1 MSLKLSP
8 EARSILRAVQGEI
21 RKRLILR
28 GSEAYL
34 ERFRP
39 TSLSDE
45 ILRRQAY
52 LKDAFKT
59 LKPEV
64 RRHIGR
70 VRPLTFR
77 REYLHDRILIVEP
90 AEVEAAERLG
100 LCDVST
106 NPEDGWDYELVLST
120 VGYGIEV
127 ELKPEA
133 IAPELYVLPLWEGR
147 ETLKALSDIARITN
161 KESVAAQILAEVE
174 KLREP
179 MGRAQLIENLD
190 ELVAEKEG
198 ELNRII
204 GERLERFSLTLNGK
218 ELLNFL
224 SRLREGDYDAML
236 AGFDGIRDEV
246 EALVSQK
253 EGELSGELGVPV
265 EIFSRDG
272 LYPIRASPEGIEKL
286 RRGLERDLKVE
297 LYLRSREIA
306 AEVKPLLPALKEE
319 IKEVYE
325 LDFLSAVMDFTSG
338 FSFPILHDGGTAF
351 IGGRHLFI
359 EDPQPVS
366 YAIGKRPQGFQVA
379 GAERIGDEDVVI
391 LTGANS
397 GGKTSLLELMAQVII
412 LTHMGLPVPAEM
424 AWVEPVEELFFF
436 RRKRSSYGA
445 GAFETALKSFVRALR
460 GSGRK
465 VLLIDEF
472 EAITE
477 PGAAVKIIGKLLEV
491 AHGKGFRVVIVSHLG
506 EDLRKALPFARVDGI
521 EARGLDEGLNL
532 VVDRQPVFGRLGR
545 STPEL
550 IVERLAKKARG
561 EESEIFRRVL
571 DAFDRGG

>member
-1 MSLKLSP
+1 MSLKLNP
-8 EARSILRAVQGEI
+8 EARSILRAVQREI
-21 RKRLILR
+21 GGRLLLR

-39 TSLSDE
+39 TSSPEE

-52 LKDAFKT
+52 LREAFKS
-59 LKPEV
+59 LNPEV
-64 RRHIGR
+64 RKHIGR
-70 VRPLTFR
+70 VKPLAFR
-77 REYLHDRILIVEP
+77 REYLHDRILIVDP
-90 AEVEAAERLG
+90 GEVEAAERLG

-133 IAPELYVLPLWEGR
+133 IAPELYVLPLWKGM
-147 ETLKALSDIARITN
+147 ETLRALSEIARITGG
-161 KESVAAQILAEVE
+161 ESVAAQILTEVG

-179 MGRAQLIENLD
+179 MERARLIESLD
-190 ELVAEKEG
+190 ELVAEVEG

-204 GERLERFSLTLNGK
+204 GKRLERFSLTLTGK
-218 ELLNFL
+218 ELLSFL
-224 SRLREGDYDAML
+224 SRLREGSYEDL
-236 AGFDGIRDEV
+236 FSGFDEIRDEI

-253 EGELSGELGVPV
+253 EGELSQRLGVPV
-265 EIFSRDG
+265 EIFPRDG
-272 LYPIRASPEGIEKL
+272 LYPVRAPPEEVEKL
-286 RRGLERDLKVE
+286 RRGLEHDLKVE

-319 IKEVYE
+319 MRRVYE

-338 FSFPILHDGGTAF
+338 FSFPLLHEGGTAF

-366 YAIGKRPQGFQVA
+366 YAVGKRPEGFHA
-379 GAERIGDEDVVI
+379 PGAERIRDENVAI

-460 GSGRK
+460 GRGRK

-506 EDLRKALPFARVDGI
+506 EDLRRALPFARVDGI
-521 EARGLDEGLNL
+521 EAKGLDGELNL
-532 VVDRQPVFGRLGR
+532 IVDRQPVFGRLGR

-571 DAFDRGG
+571 DGFDSG